1 MEMREFLWKLIF
13 VHYFVDSHYFMP
25 KIFIKKK
32 KTQSL
37 TLTFHCECIMG
48 HHEHL
53 LGWYM
58 TPQLL
63 SSSLAF

>member
-32 KTQSL
+32 KPS
-37 TLTFHCECIMG
+37 
-48 HHEHL
+48 
-53 LGWYM
+53 
-58 TPQLL
+58 P
-63 SSSLAF
+63 

>member
-32 KTQSL
+32 NPVL
-37 TLTFHCECIMG
+37 DIDFPL
-48 HHEHL
+48 
-53 LGWYM
+53 
-58 TPQLL
+58 
-63 SSSLAF
+63 